1 MFFLCYTITQS
12 LCPPAIPNWVMTT
25 GWRYRAL
32 AVVGVTALTA
42 LAVLAAN
49 HAVPQYLF
57 TTYVPVFNRLDVTV
71 LKGPDLRRALSMAVV
86 FTIAALVP
94 LYKPRPRRILDVV
107 FLTQKRVM
115 VSGLALA
122 TLGYFQWS
130 HRLPRATL
138 VMLTGMLVVA
148 LPAWFVAIRRPV
160 SGTMERT
167 IIVGDDLAQMGN
179 VREAVEGQLLG
190 FLCPT
195 AALPVP
201 NPQQVVADGGVAG
214 LEDVD
219 HLGGLSRVEDVLV
232 EYDVDTVVLAFG
244 EADRGEFFGA
254 LDACY
259 EHGVAAKVHRE
270 YADSVLTPDGSVGPL
285 VDVEVKPWD
294 WQDYAF
300 KRVFDVCFAAVGL
313 LVWLPAMLV
322 IAVAIKLDS
331 PGPVLYKQDRTAV
344 LGETFPVYK
353 FRTMVPEGE
362 TAEPVEDEENDRVT
376 RVGRLLRKTHLD
388 EIPQL
393 WTILT
398 GRMSVVGPRAVWTNE
413 EALLEESSQMWR
425 KRWFVKPGLT
435 GLAQVNGAKST
446 DPEAKLKW
454 DIEYIRRQSFCF
466 DVKIVIRQVWGVCID
481 LYAARTEYST

>member
-1 MFFLCYTITQS
+1 
-12 LCPPAIPNWVMTT
+12 MTT
-25 GWRYRAL
+25 GWRYRTL
-32 AVVGVTALTA
+32 AVVGVAALTA
-42 LAVLAAN
+42 LAVLVAN

-71 LKGPDLRRALSMAVV
+71 LEGRDLRRALSMAVF

-94 LYKPRPRRILDVV
+94 MYKPRPRRILDAV

-138 VMLTGMLVVA
+138 VMLTAMLVFV

-160 SGTMERT
+160 NGTMERT
-167 IIVGDDLAQMGN
+167 IIVGDDLAQMRS
-179 VREAVEGQLLG
+179 VRDAVEGQLLG

-195 AALPVP
+195 GALPVADP
-201 NPQQVVADGGVAG
+201 HQIIADGGDVTG
-214 LEDVD
+214 LEDLD

-259 EHGVAAKVHRE
+259 EHGVAAKVHRD
-270 YADSVLTPDGSVGPL
+270 YTDSVLTPDSSVGPL
-285 VDVEVKPWD
+285 VDVEVEPWD

-313 LVWLPAMLV
+313 LAWLPAMLV

-331 PGPVLYKQDRTAV
+331 RGPVLYKQERTAV

-362 TAEPVEDEENDRVT
+362 SAEPVEDEENNRVT
-376 RVGRLLRKTHLD
+376 RVGRVLRKTHLD

-398 GRMSVVGPRAVWTNE
+398 GRMSVVGPRAVWTDE
-413 EALLEESSQMWR
+413 EALLEESSRMWR

-435 GLAQVNGAKST
+435 GLAQINGAKST

-454 DIEYIRRQSFCF
+454 DIQYIRRQTFWF
-466 DVKIVIRQVWGVCID
+466 DLKIVIRQVWLILIQATGAV
-481 LYAARTEYST
+481 ASERYS